1 MSTEYIKSIEEA
13 DVEIGKFL
21 EKMKRDGLYKD
32 THFMFLTDHG
42 GIEYG
47 HGGVSTNAV
56 SYTHLDVYK
65 RQTQSRSLQVMFQ
78 SIICWMSGSVN
89 YIRKKFAMWFCVVLV
104 NSLNICGSITIIR
117 LSLIHI

>member
-1 MSTEYIKSIEEA
+1 MPGININGCLPEYIKSIEEA

-47 HGGVSTNAV
+47 HGGVSTNEMIV
-56 SYTHLDVYK
+56 PWGDHRS
-65 RQTQSRSLQVMFQ
+65 RNTQRVQDHGTQ
-78 SIICWMSGSVN
+78 
-89 YIRKKFAMWFCVVLV
+89 
-104 NSLNICGSITIIR
+104 
-117 LSLIHI
+117 

>member
-1 MSTEYIKSIEEA
+1 MSPEYIKSIEEA

-47 HGGVSTNAV
+47 HGGVSTNEMIVPWGIPVPEYA
-56 SYTHLDVYK
+56 K
-65 RQTQSRSLQVMFQ
+65 GSRSRNP
-78 SIICWMSGSVN
+78 II
-89 YIRKKFAMWFCVVLV
+89 L
-104 NSLNICGSITIIR
+104 
-117 LSLIHI
+117 